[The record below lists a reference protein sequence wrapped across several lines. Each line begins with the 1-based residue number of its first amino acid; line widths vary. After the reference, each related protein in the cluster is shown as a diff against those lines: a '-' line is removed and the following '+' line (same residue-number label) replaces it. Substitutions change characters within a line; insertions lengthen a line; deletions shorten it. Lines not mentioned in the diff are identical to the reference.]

1 MTEVRLNMSMTERL
15 KRYTIF
21 PLMAMGVLAGSLSS
35 NAQADP
41 LDAKQLSA
49 ETVGEM
55 LGGYKVIGT
64 LTQADKDEVY
74 KASQKKCD
82 GLEIPAKFK
91 KMITKDTILDHIYGD
106 NYRVLY
112 MDNGMFIMQQKLETG
127 EFNVPVILLYEFKP
141 EHIAE
146 PLPPISDG
154 KNSITKKPYFSVPK
168 ALGAKLS
175 DKAYFKTLYKVMNS
189 NFGTFMPMYEMDMK
203 KIKKN
208 EYTGKV
214 ADKPKAYFGEYPQL
228 EKGMDETE
236 IQIRRK
242 LGFVLNGVV
251 DIQKAG
257 GKLSFGS
264 GDCTG
269 WTPHGL
275 YIKDGIDNTSFLVF
289 NGVRNETGTL
299 SETRF
304 YQLHAKRSFLNKFQ
318 RNYHA
323 LMQEHGVQPG
333 TNIKQKGL
341 TPDQQL
347 LAAWG
352 NVLDNYIKEIY
363 KDEKIFTYDSEHIKS
378 QKLKTLDKL
387 IGKENYTP
395 VDKSYYH
402 YPDETR
408 KVKWLTFMLTNHR
421 QNLKG

>member
-127 EFNVPVILLYEFKP
+127 EYNVPVILFYEFKP

-154 KNSITKKPYFSVPK
+154 KNSIS
-168 ALGAKLS
+168 
-175 DKAYFKTLYKVMNS
+175 
-189 NFGTFMPMYEMDMK
+189 
-203 KIKKN
+203 
-208 EYTGKV
+208 
-214 ADKPKAYFGEYPQL
+214 
-228 EKGMDETE
+228 
-236 IQIRRK
+236 
-242 LGFVLNGVV
+242 
-251 DIQKAG
+251 
-257 GKLSFGS
+257 
-264 GDCTG
+264 
-269 WTPHGL
+269 
-275 YIKDGIDNTSFLVF
+275 
-289 NGVRNETGTL
+289 
-299 SETRF
+299 
-304 YQLHAKRSFLNKFQ
+304 
-318 RNYHA
+318 
-323 LMQEHGVQPG
+323 
-333 TNIKQKGL
+333 
-341 TPDQQL
+341 
-347 LAAWG
+347 
-352 NVLDNYIKEIY
+352 
-363 KDEKIFTYDSEHIKS
+363 
-378 QKLKTLDKL
+378 
-387 IGKENYTP
+387 
-395 VDKSYYH
+395 
-402 YPDETR
+402 
-408 KVKWLTFMLTNHR
+408 
-421 QNLKG
+421 